1 MKDEKMEG
9 EEKAPD
15 QDGRVAVIVAAGG
28 AGRRMEGTGGGV
40 RKQYLELRGEPL
52 ILHSL
57 RPFLTHPEVGA
68 IVIALPPED
77 LEEPPAWLT
86 ELDPRIE
93 LVAGGEERGDSVR
106 NALARVPEKA
116 KIVLVHDAARP
127 LVDRATIDRTIEAAG
142 RGVGAIAAI
151 PLTDTLKEVDDE
163 GRITSTPDR
172 SRYWRAQTPQAFP
185 RDLLIDATESAL
197 AAGFEG
203 TDDAAIVEHYG
214 GRVVV
219 VEGSPENIKV
229 TTPVDLVL
237 ADAILRER
245 PQPTRGEKTTAPR
258 PHAEATVIPFRTAR
272 DRARNAPRVAAHLR
286 AGGLIAYPTE
296 TVYGIGCALDSD
308 ALERLATL
316 KGRTDDEPFLL
327 LVEDTSMV
335 SGVVWS
341 EMARRLAAT
350 FWPGPLTI
358 VVEAKPDH
366 FPKWVLGEGGA
377 IALRSS
383 PHPAVQTILNELGAP
398 ITSTSANR
406 AGEIPATSANGV
418 LERWAELGA
427 PADLWILDGGP
438 LPPSA
443 PSTIVDCTSS
453 RPALLREG
461 VIPLTALAGTVGY
474 ID

>member
-203 TDDAAIVEHYG
+203 RSEEHTSELQSRG
-214 GRVVV
+214 Q
-219 VEGSPENIKV
+219 
-229 TTPVDLVL
+229 LVCRL
-237 ADAILRER
+237 LH
-245 PQPTRGEKTTAPR
+245 EKKK
-258 PHAEATVIPFRTAR
+258 EI
-272 DRARNAPRVAAHLR
+272 NQ
-286 AGGLIAYPTE
+286 
-296 TVYGIGCALDSD
+296 IG
-308 ALERLATL
+308 
-316 KGRTDDEPFLL
+316 
-327 LVEDTSMV
+327 
-335 SGVVWS
+335 
-341 EMARRLAAT
+341 
-350 FWPGPLTI
+350 
-358 VVEAKPDH
+358 
-366 FPKWVLGEGGA
+366 
-377 IALRSS
+377 
-383 PHPAVQTILNELGAP
+383 QTY
-398 ITSTSANR
+398 S
-406 AGEIPATSANGV
+406 
-418 LERWAELGA
+418 
-427 PADLWILDGGP
+427 
-438 LPPSA
+438 
-443 PSTIVDCTSS
+443 
-453 RPALLREG
+453 
-461 VIPLTALAGTVGY
+461 
-474 ID
+474 